1 MAGASFVYRKRPI
14 VEIYKLTLVPC
25 TFFIDRFDGM
35 MKYVPL
41 NNPKIAQVERR
52 LFGNDRKLNTAGKIA
67 GQMCQAF
74 EEAHG
79 KVSYVVVPYTKD
91 KDGNWEKLG
100 RDFHNYFENNR
111 WKIYR
116 NAQGTLDEI

>member
-1 MAGASFVYRKRPI
+1 M
-14 VEIYKLTLVPC
+14 EIYKLTLVPC
-25 TFFIDRFDGM
+25 ILFIDRFDGLT
-35 MKYVPL
+35 KYVPL
-41 NNPKIAQVERR
+41 NNPKIAQVEKR
-52 LFGNDRKLNTAGKIA
+52 LFGKDRELKTAGKIA
-67 GQMCQAF
+67 GQMCQEF

-100 RDFHNYFENNR
+100 RDYHNYLENKQ

>member
-1 MAGASFVYRKRPI
+1 M
-14 VEIYKLTLVPC
+14 EIYKLTLVPC
-25 TFFIDRFDGM
+25 TLFIDRLDGE

-52 LFGNDRKLNTAGKIA
+52 LFGDERDINTAGKIA
-67 GQMCQAF
+67 RQMCQDF

-100 RDFHNYFENNR
+100 RGYYNYLENKR